1 MTETQGKT
9 EIDNINQ
16 DKEQTQPTNLQSP
29 KAGTA
34 TSSPTFKQRPTQI
47 NCLQR
52 YGQQTESSEVAMK
65 RLLEEPTIKVKAAFS
80 PVLTEYVVVGFPY
93 LLREPVQPVN
103 IICWRLA

>member
-34 TSSPTFKQRPTQI
+34 TSSPVNLASSPTNKVFATRGHMKKQGFAET
-47 NCLQR
+47 
-52 YGQQTESSEVAMK
+52 
-65 RLLEEPTIKVKAAFS
+65 TIKAMIKS
-80 PVLTEYVVVGFPY
+80 LGS
-93 LLREPVQPVN
+93 
-103 IICWRLA
+103 